1 MRAASRARPGVQHD
15 HLQTKHRQAG
25 PNGKPWDSPTKIP
38 QGVFKCTDQ
47 SKGDLPKNDMQ
58 SYCGKR
64 LCCHLVCITVTL
76 SNVFYP
82 CFRSLRRRHRIAG
95 KTSSLSPSGNVVMLT
110 GEKRDLPWLG
120 TSQTEPRGSNI
131 YAFFLQERKVQK
143 GRGGSGVFNG
153 HSIASISHV
162 VWRSAPRL
170 EARVWCGRWHHQLQ
184 HSPNCPPQGQGQQ
197 QTSWWVNLI
206 TLPEEF
212 LTSRLWYSGLIFKM

>member
-58 SYCGKR
+58 RYCGKR

-110 GEKRDLPWLG
+110 GEKRDLPDVVLAKLSPEVLTFMHFSCRNGRCKKVEEGQECLMG
-120 TSQTEPRGSNI
+120 T
-131 YAFFLQERKVQK
+131 
-143 GRGGSGVFNG
+143 
-153 HSIASISHV
+153 
-162 VWRSAPRL
+162 RL
-170 EARVWCGRWHHQLQ
+170 RQYHMLCGALLRVWKHVSDVVADITSSSILQ
-184 HSPNCPPQGQGQQ
+184 I
-197 QTSWWVNLI
+197 V
-206 TLPEEF
+206 
-212 LTSRLWYSGLIFKM
+212 RLKAKDSSKQVGESTW